1 MDLLEPAAPIDGAA
15 RTSPYSTYEGSL
27 TTPTCNEGESRSPSY
42 QVLFRSLVINV
53 ELLKIIPFLVVEW
66 INFLQPLKI
75 SRAQLAAFRML
86 DDDNMKDIVDNFRP
100 PQPLNGR
107 TVNFWN

>member
-1 MDLLEPAAPIDGAA
+1 MDLLQPAAPIDGAT

-27 TTPTCNEGESRSPSY
+27 TTPTCNE
-42 QVLFRSLVINV
+42 
-53 ELLKIIPFLVVEW
+53 VVEW
-66 INFLQPLKI
+66 INFLQPLTI
-75 SRAQLAAFRML
+75 SRAQLEAFRML
-86 DDDNMKDIVDNFRP
+86 DDDKMNDIVDNFRP

>member
-1 MDLLEPAAPIDGAA
+1 M
-15 RTSPYSTYEGSL
+15 
-27 TTPTCNEGESRSPSY
+27 
-42 QVLFRSLVINV
+42 VINV

-75 SRAQLAAFRML
+75 SRAQLEAFRTL
-86 DDDNMKDIVDNFRP
+86 DDDKMKDIVDNFRP

-107 TVNFWN
+107 NVSFWN